1 MYGISGR
8 MQRWI
13 KAFLTE
19 RTMQVRI
26 RKELSETQEVLS
38 GVPQGSVIGPLLFL
52 MYVDELPTMM
62 RNNMKLFADDSKLW
76 CRIRKIQDSLPLQR
90 DLDVLM
96 EWSRVWQLGFNI
108 EKCKLMKMGHGLQT
122 QYHMWSSNRYVQL
135 EEVEEERDLG
145 VIVTSTLKPSQQCA
159 KAAAAARKIISM
171 VKRNFR
177 RLDKDDFLIIYKTYI
192 RPHLEYCVQSWSPHL
207 NCDMNML
214 EKTQMLA
221 TTLVGKLKSCTY
233 DERLRALGLTTLKE
247 RRRRG
252 DMIEVYK
259 LLTGKENVAYD
270 QFFSIEQS
278 KQHLRGHTMRLVKER
293 SRLDVRKYSFG
304 QRVVNDWN
312 ALPLDVV
319 TAATVNGFKNAYD
332 RHAGAMDVRS

>member
-1 MYGISGR
+1 
-8 MQRWI
+8 
-13 KAFLTE
+13 
-19 RTMQVRI
+19 
-26 RKELSETQEVLS
+26 
-38 GVPQGSVIGPLLFL
+38 
-52 MYVDELPTMM
+52 
-62 RNNMKLFADDSKLW
+62 
-76 CRIRKIQDSLPLQR
+76 
-90 DLDVLM
+90 
-96 EWSRVWQLGFNI
+96 
-108 EKCKLMKMGHGLQT
+108 
-122 QYHMWSSNRYVQL
+122 
-135 EEVEEERDLG
+135 
-145 VIVTSTLKPSQQCA
+145 
-159 KAAAAARKIISM
+159 
-171 VKRNFR
+171 
-177 RLDKDDFLIIYKTYI
+177 
-192 RPHLEYCVQSWSPHL
+192 
-207 NCDMNML
+207 
-214 EKTQMLA
+214 MLA

-319 TAATVNGFKNAYD
+319 TAATVNGFKSAYD